1 MEMLQALAIILG
13 TTVEKSCP
21 VFVHRQYKVG
31 EKDPDKEFLCLHAD
45 SDSTLQE
52 TYACKYRD
60 TCRKAYD
67 FKGVMG

>member
-52 TYACKYRD
+52 TYA
-60 TCRKAYD
+60 
-67 FKGVMG
+67 